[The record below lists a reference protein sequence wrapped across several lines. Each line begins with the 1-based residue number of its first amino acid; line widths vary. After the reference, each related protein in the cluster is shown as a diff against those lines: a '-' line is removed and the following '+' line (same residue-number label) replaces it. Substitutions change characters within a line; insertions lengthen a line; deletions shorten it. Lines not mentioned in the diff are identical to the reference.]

1 MAARAAT
8 RMSGSLMTGSFS
20 LPASVPRFERLLV
33 VRLSAMGDV
42 IHTLPAAAA
51 LRQAF
56 PHATLGWLIEERW
69 AELLCTLRHPRAGRR
84 SPQRPLVDCVHS
96 VNTAEWRR
104 APFSFNTWQQMAA
117 GLSQLRGI
125 QYDAAIDFQGAVRS
139 ALLGRWSGAPIV
151 YGSAQ
156 PRENAASM
164 FYTRDVLLKTQGTHV
179 VEQALALVGAV
190 VSSTTAS
197 ASVPTA
203 IISSAIVPSAI
214 VPTPTAEGRVEF
226 PVDGDA
232 ENKIADF
239 TADVNDFAI
248 LNPGAGWGA
257 KRWPVERYGQVAKEL
272 AKDGLCSLINYGP
285 GEEELAVA
293 VETAGEGAARKI
305 SCSISELIALT
316 RRARLFI
323 GGDTGP
329 MHLAAALKIP
339 VVAIFGPTNPARNGP
354 FGTRSI
360 VLRSASSLTDH
371 TRRGEPEQGL
381 LEITA
386 GEVVNATRK
395 LLQNRR
401 AEPHIAEPD
410 IPESGAGET
419 SE

>member
-8 RMSGSLMTGSFS
+8 GMTGSLMTGSFS

-33 VRLSAMGDV
+33 VRLSAMGDI

-96 VNTAEWRR
+96 VNTAEWRH

-139 ALLGRWSGAPIV
+139 ALLGRWSGAPIM

-156 PRENAASM
+156 PRENVASM
-164 FYTRDVLLKTQGTHV
+164 FYTRQVLLKTQGAHV
-179 VEQALALVGAV
+179 VEQAVALAGAV
-190 VSSTTAS
+190 VSRAIVS
-197 ASVPTA
+197 TA
-203 IISSAIVPSAI
+203 II
-214 VPTPTAEGRVEF
+214 PTPTAETRVEF
-226 PVDGDA
+226 PVDRDA
-232 ENKIADF
+232 ENKIVGL
-239 TADVNDFAI
+239 TADMNDFAI

-285 GEEELAVA
+285 GEERLAMA
-293 VETAGEGAARKI
+293 VEAAGEGAARKI

-354 FGTRSI
+354 FGTRSV
-360 VLRSASSLTDH
+360 VLRSASSMTDH
-371 TRRGEPEQGL
+371 TRRREPEQGL
-381 LEITA
+381 LEITV
-386 GEVVNATRK
+386 GEVLAATRK
-395 LLQNRR
+395 LLQNHV

-410 IPESGAGET
+410 LAEP

>member
-1 MAARAAT
+1 
-8 RMSGSLMTGSFS
+8 MTGPFS
-20 LPASVPRFERLLV
+20 PFPASSPPRFESLLV
-33 VRLSAMGDV
+33 VRLSAMGDI
-42 IHTLPAAAA
+42 IHTLPAAAT

-84 SPQRPLVDCVHS
+84 SLQRPLVDRIHA

-104 APFSFNTWQQMAA
+104 APFSFNTWQQMAT

-139 ALLGRWSGAPIV
+139 ALLARWSGAPIV

-156 PRENAASM
+156 PRENVASM
-164 FYTRDVLLKTQGTHV
+164 FYTRKVLLQTQGTHV
-179 VEQALALVGAV
+179 VEQALALAGAV
-190 VSSTTAS
+190 VSSA
-197 ASVPTA
+197 VV
-203 IISSAIVPSAI
+203 SSAII
-214 VPTPTAEGRVEF
+214 PTQTAEARVEF
-226 PVDGDA
+226 PVDRDA
-232 ENKIADF
+232 ENKIAGF
-239 TADVNDFAI
+239 TAERNEFAI

-293 VETAGEGAARKI
+293 VEDAGAGAARKI

-360 VLRSASSLTDH
+360 VLRSVSSMTDH
-371 TRRGEPEQGL
+371 TRRPEPEQGL
-381 LEITA
+381 LEITV
-386 GEVVNATRK
+386 GEVVAATRK
-395 LLQNRR
+395 LLQGL
-401 AEPHIAEPD
+401 IW
-410 IPESGAGET
+410 
-419 SE
+419 

>member
-8 RMSGSLMTGSFS
+8 RMTGSLMSGSLMTGSFS
-20 LPASVPRFERLLV
+20 LPASVPRFESLLV
-33 VRLSAMGDV
+33 VRLSAMGDI

-51 LRQAF
+51 LRRAF

-84 SPQRPLVDCVHS
+84 SPQRPLVDRIHA
-96 VNTAEWRR
+96 VNTAEWRH

-125 QYDAAIDFQGAVRS
+125 QYDAAIDFQGAARS
-139 ALLGRWSGAPIV
+139 ALLARWSGAPIV

-156 PRENAASM
+156 PRENVASM
-164 FYTRDVLLKTQGTHV
+164 FYTRKVLLQTQGTHV
-179 VEQALALVGAV
+179 VEQALALAGAV
-190 VSSTTAS
+190 VSSA
-197 ASVPTA
+197 VV
-203 IISSAIVPSAI
+203 SSAII
-214 VPTPTAEGRVEF
+214 PTQTAEARVEF
-226 PVDGDA
+226 PVDRDA
-232 ENKIADF
+232 ENKIAGF
-239 TADVNDFAI
+239 TAERNEFAI

-293 VETAGEGAARKI
+293 VEDAGAGAARKI

-360 VLRSASSLTDH
+360 VLRSVSSMTDH
-371 TRRGEPEQGL
+371 TRRPEPEQGL
-381 LEITA
+381 LEITVD
-386 GEVVNATRK
+386 EVVAATRK
-395 LLQNRR
+395 LLQ
-401 AEPHIAEPD
+401 
-410 IPESGAGET
+410 G
-419 SE
+419 